1 MKEKQQRDA
10 DRIAELEQ
18 NAGGPEDR
26 PEMVDENM
34 SPIKIPESE
43 AETKEEKPAVE
54 DANVQT
60 EIAMDYFDKV
70 ESEMSG
76 SPMSKSKSR

>member
-1 MKEKQQRDA
+1 MKEKQKRDA
-10 DRIAELEQ
+10 DRVAELEQ
-18 NAGGPEDR
+18 NAGR
-26 PEMVDENM
+26 PEMVDENI

-43 AETKEEKPAVE
+43 AEVKEEKPAVE

-60 EIAMDYFDKV
+60 EIAMDYFDKA

-76 SPMSKSKSR
+76 SPLSKSKSR